1 MPGPLDQLDA
11 ARGWYFEAVDALG
24 DDGWQQASRCRGWT
38 AADVVAHVAG
48 GDYLVRAAIL
58 DATGRDRSLLASIP
72 ADVGQSAQWARL
84 ITVSDPTSLREA
96 AHRESHQTVAALGEV
111 LQQAPGTKLRM
122 PYGETPVTSALA
134 IRTAEYIIHGYD
146 LQPATGR
153 FVPAPAWFIDATLP
167 RGAQGMWRTHAL
179 SPHKGKSASFHLHR
193 SDGDGEWTLR
203 ADNGQS
209 RSDPGHSRADVAFRG
224 PGEGLYWLLM
234 GRGSPED
241 HGVEVHGDPALAAA
255 FKEWFP
261 GP

>member
-1 MPGPLDQLDA
+1 MPSPLDQLDA
-11 ARGWYFEAVDALG
+11 ARHWYLDAVDALA

-48 GDYLVRAAIL
+48 GDYLVGAAIL

-72 ADVGQSAQWARL
+72 ADAGQSAQWARL

-96 AHRESHQTVAALGEV
+96 AHRESQQTVAALGEV
-111 LQQAPGTKLRM
+111 LQQAPETKLRM
-122 PYGETPVTSALA
+122 PYGETPATSALA
-134 IRTAEYIIHGYD
+134 IRTAEYVIHGYD
-146 LQPATGR
+146 LQPASGR

-167 RGAQGMWRTHAL
+167 RGAQGMWRTHAR

-193 SDGDGEWTLR
+193 TDGDGEWTLR
-203 ADNGQS
+203 ADNGQG
-209 RSDPGHSRADVAFRG
+209 RSDPGHERADVAFRG

-234 GRGSPED
+234 GRGTPED